1 MKPIKHT
8 IRQGNSVQDVNGSN
22 EFDEFLE
29 NGDMGFV
36 EEGEV
41 MSNTDRR
48 IESLKRAIDIA
59 KLMSNVTVDDVMEIA
74 EKIDTFIRDFE
85 L

>member
-8 IRQGNSVQDVNGSN
+8 IRQGNSVQDVNNSN

-36 EEGEV
+36 EEEEI

-59 KLMSNVTVDDVMEIA
+59 KLMSNVTVDDVMDIA